1 MAGNRN
7 TRSKIVGMSNEDY
20 GPPDSSTARGISFAK
35 IIALVALLAAAF
47 IAWQW
52 ISKSGSVSVE
62 RTTAK
67 VTRGDLTI
75 LVLEGGNLRALE
87 SLELKSQVETRE
99 GAKILSIVDEGY
111 EVTEKDV
118 EEKKILIK
126 LDPTEIKERIEGHDI
141 EYENAQGAMTEAD
154 EARAI
159 QSTESEKEIKVARQ
173 TVRFALLDFEK
184 YLGEGISVKVLSQ
197 RNLPDDET
205 SLAAYEAGY
214 RDRLMSGLKRDE
226 EATAK
231 QNQQA
236 NRDDIIERGNWKRV
250 DFAKYLEEDNLGDG
264 EAQQELR
271 KRQDALLVASSE
283 AAVELENVL
292 GSERLAK
299 REFIAKATL
308 DKQRVAL
315 KKAQLAELSAQ
326 TSLSLFRRYEFPK
339 NAEEFLTKYEDSLHA
354 LDREKTEALAKLSQA
369 EAKFRNMEQLFKLA
383 EKRRKDLATQLE
395 SCNIIATEPGLVVY
409 GSSERN
415 PYGGNEAKIEEGA
428 SVRFKQTM
436 ITIPDMRRMGIKV
449 SIQESQIKKV
459 KTGQKARIVA
469 DAEPDKTLTGIVK
482 KVALLPDSNRWYEN
496 PNQKVYPTE
505 VDVDGTHDWLK
516 PGMSVKLEIITDE
529 LKDVIKIPLQCVMVD
544 SAETVVYVK
553 RGGKPVRQIVETG
566 GFNDEFIEI
575 TSGVKEGESV
585 FLSKP
590 FVEDEA
596 KKAPTPAKKKEAA
609 KSTAAE

>member
-596 KKAPTPAKKKEAA
+596 KKAPIPAKKKEAA